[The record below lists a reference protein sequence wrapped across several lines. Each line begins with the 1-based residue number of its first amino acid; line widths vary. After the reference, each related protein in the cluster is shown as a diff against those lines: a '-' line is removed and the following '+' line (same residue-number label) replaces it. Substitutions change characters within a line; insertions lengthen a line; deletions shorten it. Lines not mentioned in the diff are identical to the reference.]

1 MVNSPRSITMSNS
14 PFNYNEVSIS
24 AYCDALGSNAATP
37 GGGSAAGVVLSLA
50 ANCAAKAAVF
60 SGIDDNQ
67 AVRTFY
73 DRCKDCAAKAL
84 QLAADDERTFLE
96 WKDARALPKDSPEQQ
111 EIRTAAVN
119 EAVVRCI
126 SVPYNLAKLS
136 LSFRDSLEPFRPLC
150 KKWLL
155 SDLDVAKSFAS
166 AAFEAALANI
176 DINMPFLKDDRLKRE
191 IEEFLETFHL

>member
-1 MVNSPRSITMSNS
+1 MSNS

-60 SGIDDNQ
+60 SGIDDTL

-84 QLAADDERTFLE
+84 QLAADDERTFLA
-96 WKDARALPKDSPEQQ
+96 WKDARALPKDTPAEQ
-111 EIRTAAVN
+111 EVRTAAVN
-119 EAVVRCI
+119 EAVTDCI

-176 DINMPFLKDDRLKRE
+176 DINMPFLKDERLKRE
-191 IEEFLETFHL
+191 IEEFVGNHK

>member
-1 MVNSPRSITMSNS
+1 MSNS

-37 GGGSAAGVVLSLA
+37 GGGSAAAVVLNLA

-60 SGIDDNQ
+60 SRIDNNPT
-67 AVRTFY
+67 VKSFY
-73 DRCKDCAAKAL
+73 DSCKEYAANAL
-84 QLAADDERTFLE
+84 DLAADDERTFLA
-96 WKDARALPKDSPEQQ
+96 WKDARALPKDGPEQQ

-119 EAVVRCI
+119 AAVVRCI

-150 KKWLL
+150 KQWLL

-176 DINMPFLKDDRLKRE
+176 DINMPFLKDERLKRE
-191 IEEFLETFHL
+191 IEEFVGNHK